1 MVVYWIM
8 FVYTLTVSFLFEFL
22 NKNMGVKSLRKKNN
36 NAAQCTLGILGAVTS
51 FLLIIIV
58 PGIRGYVA
66 DTTAYIM
73 AFESET
79 RTLVDIPS
87 LFMDLLNAKGPLW
100 GALQIIVKN
109 YISDNVTV
117 FFMIIAVF
125 QGFAVAK
132 TFCTYTENFTFSSY
146 LFITGYTF
154 FWMLNGARQFT
165 AVCIVLLA
173 SKYLCNKQFGKYVL
187 FVVIAFFFHSSSIM
201 CAVVYFIAQGEPFN
215 KRVIWTIIL
224 ALLCVLFIDSFTGIL
239 NSSLEDTQY
248 SVSGQDYT
256 VESGMSPLVTLM
268 NAVPVILVLWQR
280 KRVFSIERPRY
291 IDVFINVACV
301 NIGICLIANFT
312 SGITFGR
319 LPVYFIMY
327 NYILIP
333 WIIEKA
339 FVGMDKIIIRFMC
352 IMLYMVYFLYQG
364 YLTGSGSYQ
373 SLYGDF
379 LYNNFSI
386 KLF

>member
-117 FFMIIAVF
+117 FFMLIAV
-125 QGFAVAK
+125 
-132 TFCTYTENFTFSSY
+132 
-146 LFITGYTF
+146 L
-154 FWMLNGARQFT
+154 
-165 AVCIVLLA
+165 
-173 SKYLCNKQFGKYVL
+173 
-187 FVVIAFFFHSSSIM
+187 
-201 CAVVYFIAQGEPFN
+201 
-215 KRVIWTIIL
+215 
-224 ALLCVLFIDSFTGIL
+224 
-239 NSSLEDTQY
+239 
-248 SVSGQDYT
+248 
-256 VESGMSPLVTLM
+256 
-268 NAVPVILVLWQR
+268 
-280 KRVFSIERPRY
+280 
-291 IDVFINVACV
+291 
-301 NIGICLIANFT
+301 
-312 SGITFGR
+312 
-319 LPVYFIMY
+319 
-327 NYILIP
+327 
-333 WIIEKA
+333 
-339 FVGMDKIIIRFMC
+339 
-352 IMLYMVYFLYQG
+352 
-364 YLTGSGSYQ
+364 
-373 SLYGDF
+373 
-379 LYNNFSI
+379 
-386 KLF
+386 